1 MTPASMAATIAPT
14 APPES
19 PPAERVELT
28 AGELFTI
35 YCVRLMRCRPGD
47 YPDSEPPDLTPVQD

>member
-1 MTPASMAATIAPT
+1 MAATIAPT